1 LLILFVAA
9 LPWFSAGKQSG
20 SRQLFFPPEGIAMPA
35 GIVIIH
41 TGKS

>member
-1 LLILFVAA
+1 LILFVAA

-20 SRQLFFPPEGIAMPA
+20 SRQFFPPEGIAMPA